1 MTQMT
6 MNSDKFSS
14 AEQNYNENLSDQNNN
29 QNSTYMYSNSIFNQ
43 YILFCYS
50 LHQSVLSQ

>member
-14 AEQNYNENLSDQNNN
+14 AEQNYNENLSDQNN

-43 YILFCYS
+43 YILFCNS